1 MKQFRHASLYRR
13 YAESHTF
20 TARGT
25 PFALKPVVPLL
36 RIALITLVLSSAC
49 GRAPTSSEAADLL
62 RAAEPSLDSR
72 KVTARVWA
80 DGPPWFSCAEVLAKV
95 RKDADSAVVRQP
107 LGNWRALVLA
117 KWVTLRDTAKGP
129 VTDPGWC
136 RAVLRDSATRLADGW
151 QPIRG
156 ALLPTG
162 DQRHGWDVAAGTQ
175 RLVVRDNGKTI
186 GKDSAS
192 VQYLITV
199 AANTNGIGLGADQ
212 DTTRRQAL
220 LVKADGGW
228 RVARLDW
235 PGPMRGAADPGVSAP
250 R

>member
-1 MKQFRHASLYRR
+1 MHDNTEHMPKMTPLAS
-13 YAESHTF
+13 
-20 TARGT
+20 RGT
-25 PFALKPVVPLL
+25 PFALIPLVPLL
-36 RIALITLVLSSAC
+36 RIALITLVLLSAC
-49 GRAPTSSEAADLL
+49 GRAPTSSEAATLL
-62 RAAEPSLDSR
+62 RAAQPSLDSS

-95 RKDADSAVVRQP
+95 RRNADSAVIRLP
-107 LGNWRALVLA
+107 LANWRSLVLA

-136 RAVLRDSATRLADGW
+136 RAVLRDSVRRLADGW

-156 ALLPTG
+156 ALLPSG
-162 DQRHGWDVAAGTQ
+162 DQRLGWDVLAGTH
-175 RLVVRDNGKTI
+175 RLVVRDGGKTI

-212 DTTRRQAL
+212 DTTRHRAL

-228 RVARLDW
+228 RVAQLDW
-235 PGPMRGAADPGVSAP
+235 PGPLHVAPGPAGSAP